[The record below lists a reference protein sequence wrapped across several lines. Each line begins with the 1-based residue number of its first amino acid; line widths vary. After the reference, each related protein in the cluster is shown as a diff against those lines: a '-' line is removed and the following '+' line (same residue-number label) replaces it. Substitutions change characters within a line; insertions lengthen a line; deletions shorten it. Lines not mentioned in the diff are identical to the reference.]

1 MDRST
6 GTPLG
11 FALLLLFV
19 FAFGWVVYDAHGH
32 QHEAGTA
39 TPTLATYRSPAELA
53 AAQAQP
59 ALVWPDGMPEPMTN
73 YEGRRVSAFGLKV
86 TSVDA
91 NEGFW
96 VQKGNRRAW
105 IQLETSTESPYTVR
119 AGDVVSLSGRVLPHD
134 PNFPSQIMFCPD
146 RTVSRQELS
155 RTPTHLAVRV
165 DALSFGTG

>member
-11 FALLLLFV
+11 FALLVLLMS
-19 FAFGWVVYDAHGH
+19 AFGWVIYSAHEYH
-32 QHEAGTA
+32 AA
-39 TPTLATYRSPAELA
+39 AAAPTLATFRSSADLA

-59 ALVWPDGMPEPMTN
+59 ALVWPDQMPEPMTN
-73 YEGRRVSAFGLKV
+73 YEGRRVSAFGLTV

-96 VQKGNRRAW
+96 VQRGDRRAW
-105 IQLETSTESPYTVR
+105 VQLETTTESPYTVKV
-119 AGDVVSLSGRVLPHD
+119 GDTVSLSGRVLAHD
-134 PNFPSQIMFCPD
+134 PDFPSQIMFCPD